1 MCMRLQVWIM
11 NLGGP
16 KCKHCA
22 VVCGLPNMGKKKKR
36 SDQKPFCYYCDR
48 IFDDEAML
56 VQHQR
61 AKHFKCPE
69 CPKKLNTAQVNAVA
83 RMQQAKCMTK
93 WRTLISGRT
102 LVDPRMLTARVMML
116 CRACGHMPTK
126 CTS

>member
-1 MCMRLQVWIM
+1 
-11 NLGGP
+11 
-16 KCKHCA
+16 
-22 VVCGLPNMGKKKKR
+22 MGKKKKR

-83 RMQQAKCMTK
+83 RMQQAKCRTK
-93 WRTLISGRT
+93 WRTG
-102 LVDPRMLTARVMML
+102 AR
-116 CRACGHMPTK
+116 
-126 CTS
+126 